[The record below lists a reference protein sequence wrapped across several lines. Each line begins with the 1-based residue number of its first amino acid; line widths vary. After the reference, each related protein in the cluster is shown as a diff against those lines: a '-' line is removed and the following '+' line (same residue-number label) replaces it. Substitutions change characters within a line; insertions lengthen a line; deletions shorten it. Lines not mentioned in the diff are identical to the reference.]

1 MFSGIRYLLSRCW
14 KFNPKYIIL
23 LVIRQI
29 GNILN
34 VYLGLVLPQ
43 YILDAVFIDKNANMA
58 WKYVIAFIGI
68 SILISIYTHFV
79 MNGISIERMNTFRHF
94 QLYLGNKM
102 MSAKFEDIESEEFLN
117 IKSKAEKFLY
127 GNGTGFASVLE
138 SAIDLIGKGVSLITI
153 SGIIAALN
161 TELILIL
168 LVIVVLNSFITALNQ
183 KANIKI
189 NLEKAVQ
196 ERRNS
201 YYSNLFQD
209 FRFGKEIRVYNLVSW
224 LSEKY
229 KTQLEKMMVFYKR
242 NAQIN
247 IKYGVLNLLVSN
259 FQLIVSYIYVVNEA
273 FKGIL
278 TVGAF
283 TKYLSAITTFSSTL
297 RDIIYGF
304 INMQQYTDYYRAYE
318 QYISIED
325 IFSDKGSEM
334 KITLPD
340 TEKIEIEF
348 VHVYFRYNSQ
358 SEYSL
363 EDVSIKF
370 SDAEKIAIVGENGA
384 GKSTFI
390 KLLLRIYKPT
400 KGKILLN
407 GIDIQTIS
415 YDSYIKKFAAVFQDF
430 KLFSFS
436 VEENIQ
442 FGNTDS
448 IGLNKVLEQTG
459 LSDKVMRLPQ
469 REHTLIYKDFDKYGY
484 TPSGGEAQKLAMARA
499 ISQKEAKA
507 IILDEPTSALDPLA
521 EIEVYNR
528 FQALF
533 GNKMCIYISHRL
545 ACTQFCSRIIVF
557 QNGKVVESGSQ
568 KELLELDG
576 QFKKMY
582 EMQKWMYN

>member
-1 MFSGIRYLLSRCW
+1 MFSGIRYLLSHCW

-23 LVIRQI
+23 LFIRQI
-29 GNILN
+29 GNIMN
-34 VYLGLVLPQ
+34 VYLGLLLPQ
-43 YILDAVFIDKNANMA
+43 YILDAVFIDRNAEMA
-58 WKYVIAFIGI
+58 WKYVIAFIAI
-68 SILISIYTHFV
+68 SILISLYTHFV
-79 MNGISIERMNTFRHF
+79 VNAISIERMNTFRHF

-153 SGIIAALN
+153 SGIIATLN
-161 TELILIL
+161 MELILIL
-168 LVIVVLNSFITALNQ
+168 LVIVVMSSFISALNQ

-201 YYSNLFQD
+201 YFSNLFQD
-209 FRFGKEIRVYNLVSW
+209 FRFGKEIRVYNLVAW

-229 KTQLEKMMVFYKR
+229 RTQLEKMMVFYRR
-242 NAQIN
+242 NSRIN
-247 IKYGVLNLLVSN
+247 IKYGILNLLVSN
-259 FQLIVSYIYVVNEA
+259 VQLIVSYIYVVNEA
-273 FKGIL
+273 FKGVL

-297 RDIIYGF
+297 KDIIYGF
-304 INMQQYTDYYRAYE
+304 INMQQYTDYYKAYE

-348 VHVYFRYNSQ
+348 VNVYFRYNSQ
-358 SEYSL
+358 SDYSL
-363 EDVSIKF
+363 KNVSIKF
-370 SDAEKIAIVGENGA
+370 SDAEKIAVVGENGA

-442 FGNTDS
+442 FGNTDAS
-448 IGLNKVLEQTG
+448 LLNEVLVQTG
-459 LSDKVMRLPQ
+459 LSDKVMSLPQ
-469 REHTLIYKDFDKYGY
+469 REHTLIYKDFDQYGY

-499 ISQKEAKA
+499 ISQKEARA
-507 IILDEPTSALDPLA
+507 VILDEPTSALDPLA

-528 FQALF
+528 FHTFF

-557 QNGKVVESGSQ
+557 QNGKIVESGSQ
-568 KELLELDG
+568 KELLESDG